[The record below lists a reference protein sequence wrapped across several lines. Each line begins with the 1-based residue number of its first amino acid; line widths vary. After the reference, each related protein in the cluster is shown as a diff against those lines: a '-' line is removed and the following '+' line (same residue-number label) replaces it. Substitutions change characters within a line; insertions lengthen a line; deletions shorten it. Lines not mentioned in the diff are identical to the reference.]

1 MPAKQGSAAPADADI
16 DCAANLDELSRMTSA
31 LMSALIHGTV
41 TPTEGNA
48 KLRRLDKR
56 MNTIERNLRRGV
68 KRLLGT
74 SGPA

>member
-1 MPAKQGSAAPADADI
+1 
-16 DCAANLDELSRMTSA
+16 MTSA

-56 MNTIERNLRRGV
+56 MNTIERNVRRGV
-68 KRLLGT
+68 NRLFGTPARLKAELGRPRAKVDP
-74 SGPA
+74 SRR